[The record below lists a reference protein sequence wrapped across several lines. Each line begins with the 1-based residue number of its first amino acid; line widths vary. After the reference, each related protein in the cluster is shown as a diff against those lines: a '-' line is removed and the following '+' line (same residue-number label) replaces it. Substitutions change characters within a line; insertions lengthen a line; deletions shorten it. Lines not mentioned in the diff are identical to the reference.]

1 MAQLQAGDWLIAAK
15 LDRLFRSAE
24 HALVVARELQERKV
38 HLILVDLGSDPVTGN
53 GISKLFF
60 TLLAAIAEF
69 ERTRVL
75 ERMNEGRAGKAKRG
89 GHIGGDAPY
98 GYRVEGAGKA
108 ARLVED
114 PIEQRVVGKICK
126 LRADGV
132 PFRSVCRALT
142 DQGILNR
149 VGKPF
154 EAMQIQRIVKH
165 AQRNAEA
172 ARWGSPSTSALP
184 GVGDRNRSIGCRWRR
199 KDSFGRLSIGRS
211 ASTGRRDADKKKRFE
226 GDFMNI
232 NHTPGPWAV
241 DWSDDG
247 PLIYTGDLLIA
258 SVSGSTE
265 HIEVQGLDEQTTE
278 ANALLMTAAPD
289 LLEALD
295 LLLEHA
301 DWTESVSDLERELSL
316 TVDHAEQERIK
327 RDIAR
332 AKVVDQARVA
342 IAKAKGA

>member
-1 MAQLQAGDWLIAAK
+1 
-15 LDRLFRSAE
+15 
-24 HALVVARELQERKV
+24 
-38 HLILVDLGSDPVTGN
+38 
-53 GISKLFF
+53 
-60 TLLAAIAEF
+60 
-69 ERTRVL
+69 
-75 ERMNEGRAGKAKRG
+75 
-89 GHIGGDAPY
+89 
-98 GYRVEGAGKA
+98 
-108 ARLVED
+108 
-114 PIEQRVVGKICK
+114 
-126 LRADGV
+126 
-132 PFRSVCRALT
+132 
-142 DQGILNR
+142 
-149 VGKPF
+149 
-154 EAMQIQRIVKH
+154 
-165 AQRNAEA
+165 
-172 ARWGSPSTSALP
+172 
-184 GVGDRNRSIGCRWRR
+184 
-199 KDSFGRLSIGRS
+199 
-211 ASTGRRDADKKKRFE
+211 
-226 GDFMNI
+226 MNI

-342 IAKAKGA
+342 IAKAKVP